1 MQEESIKEA
10 IDLVVDVIYESNIN
24 VVDKTELLLN
34 LHHFLT
40 HYEQETRSK
49 VYIKEKNERRNI
61 NAGNSTETS

>member
-10 IDLVVDVIYESNIN
+10 LDLVVDVIYESNIN

-40 HYEQETRSK
+40 HYEEQTKSK
-49 VYIKEKNERRNI
+49 VYKRLKNESRDNK
-61 NAGNSTETS
+61 S